1 MENKD
6 KNVTWVKLGELI
18 QETNNRNSELKFDL
32 SDVRGMTITKEVIPT
47 KANLSGNDL
56 KKFLIVNPYEFIYN
70 PRTHGKRIGLGFNDI
85 NKPFIISWNNIS
97 FRIIDTNRL
106 LPLYLFLYFNRSE
119 WDREACFNS
128 WGSSTEVFSWNA
140 LCEMEIPLP
149 SMKKQIELASVWKG
163 LKDLSAENDAIA
175 EPLEQLC
182 RSYMQKL
189 KHSAPMSA
197 IGNFISPFDIRNKEK
212 KDFPILGINKE
223 KRFMPTVA
231 NTKGLDTSKYKVIR
245 KGQFVFSG
253 MQTGRDV
260 CIRIALYD
268 DDDPAL
274 LSPAYSTFTV
284 NSNNLLPEFL
294 FMCFKRSEMDR
305 YGWFISDSSVR
316 SNLDWTRFLDIEI
329 PLPSL
334 EQQEAIVSLYK
345 CASKSRKIAEQARKL
360 SYEVCPAL
368 MQKAIRG

>member
-1 MENKD
+1 MENKFEYIRLGD
-6 KNVTWVKLGELI
+6 YITQRSERNSKLQYGAELI
-18 QETNNRNSELKFDL
+18 EGVNNNGEFCK
-32 SDVRGMTITKEVIPT
+32 T
-47 KANLSGNDL
+47 KAYTQGINMKTYKVVRHGD
-56 KKFLIVNPYEFIYN
+56 IAYN
-70 PRTHGKRIGLGFNDI
+70 PARLNIGSVAYREGDMCIVSHLYIVFYLNSKGQEKI
-85 NKPFIISWNNIS
+85 N
-97 FRIIDTNRL
+97 
-106 LPLYLFLYFNRSE
+106 PLYLYLYFKRAE
-119 WDREACFNS
+119 FGREVTFRNF
-128 WGSSTEVFSWNA
+128 GSQRPEFDFKDIVDII
-140 LCEMEIPLP
+140 MPLP
-149 SMKKQIELASVWKG
+149 SMEKQNKVVEIWKG
-163 LKDLSAENDAIA
+163 LHTIQIDNEAIA

-212 KDFPILGINKE
+212 KNFPILGINKE

-260 CIRIALYD
+260 CIRIALYED
-268 DDDPAL
+268 NYPAL
-274 LSPAYSTFTV
+274 LSPAYTTFTI
-284 NSNNLLPEFL
+284 NNNNLLPEFL

-316 SNLDWTRFLDIEI
+316 SNLDWNRFMDIKI
-329 PLPSL
+329 PLPSIK
-334 EQQEAIVSLYK
+334 QQEAIVDLYN
-345 CASKSRKIAEQARKL
+345 CAFKSRKIAEQARKL
-360 SYEVCPAL
+360 SNEVCPAL